1 MLKAAFATIVVA
13 DMKQAL
19 EFYIKT
25 LGLTAGASHD
35 DFAFVHA
42 PGVTIGLHFKAG
54 HDRKSPRGNLSI
66 GFEVEDME
74 SAARHLTARGV
85 TLQRF
90 ENTEA
95 KFALFSDPDGA
106 PLYLIVQGSESRVR
120 LIFRNC
126 SRV

>member
-13 DMKQAL
+13 DMEQSL
-19 EFYIKT
+19 GFYITT

-42 PGVTIGLHFKAG
+42 PGVTIGLHSKAG
-54 HDRKSPRGNLSI
+54 HDKNSPRGNLSI

-85 TLQRF
+85 ELQRF
-90 ENTEA
+90 ENEEA

-106 PLYLIVQGSESRVR
+106 PLYLIESKTPNRA
-120 LIFRNC
+120 
-126 SRV
+126 